1 MSIID
6 VRGRSEQF
14 TAVAGKVI
22 PERIVPASVSV
33 NLSAAA
39 AILAAVLLLRSR

>member
-14 TAVAGKVI
+14 TAVAGEVI

-33 NLSAAA
+33 NLSAVA

>member
-1 MSIID
+1 MSIIN

-14 TAVAGKVI
+14 TAVAGEVI

-33 NLSAAA
+33 NLSAVA
-39 AILAAVLLLRSR
+39 AIFAAVLLLRSR